1 MARLLPNSENPD
13 ILNYGVFIRP
23 SALPSSDLETT
34 GAQPRPGA
42 DRMIGILGVHNVS
55 SPGTAE
61 IGYVYDE
68 SVWGRGYATEALAA
82 YMNVY
87 WGHAKSINAVVA
99 MVDPENTPS
108 IKVLEKC
115 GFVAVE
121 YLVKNIVLPAL
132 GTRDTLILRIER
144 PRATR
149 TPGLA

>member
-1 MARLLPNSENPD
+1 MARLLANPETPD
-13 ILNYGVFIRP
+13 TLNYGVFIRP
-23 SALPSSDLETT
+23 SALPSSDSETAAAPLH
-34 GAQPRPGA
+34 G
-42 DRMIGILGVHNVS
+42 RMVGMLGVPGVS
-55 SPGTAE
+55 SPGIAE

-68 SVWGRGYATEALAA
+68 SVWGRGYATEALTA
-82 YMNVY
+82 YMSVY
-87 WGHAKSINAVVA
+87 WDHAKSINAVVA